1 MSSPAERWNQLASPD
16 RLELPVDPDELEIIC
31 SDADERVISH
41 EGIKWR
47 GTMFQSPALQQL
59 RRRLPEACGSR
70 VTVRCN
76 GHMARIWVRDPADGS
91 HLEVL
96 NTDPD
101 TKDLTV
107 QQILDLD
114 AVRGKAGTPGRLTA
128 AEGRKRMKDYV
139 QQLQDCKNKKAKR
152 ALLRILNVVPAGPGQ
167 TAADERSQSTGST
180 QSGTSGGGSGQIATR
195 PKCPAAKPVQPAPG
209 AQEGRGA
216 ARPPNTSP
224 PVPRFK
230 TAPTSLQSQNSGGQ
244 P

>member
-1 MSSPAERWNQLASPD
+1 MSSPVERWNQLASPD

-41 EGIKWR
+41 EGIQWR

-59 RRRLPEACGSR
+59 RRRLPQACGSK

-76 GHMARIWVRDPADGS
+76 SHMARIWVRDPADGS

-107 QQILDLD
+107 QQVLDLD

-152 ALLRILNVVPAGPGQ
+152 ALLRLLNIVPAGPGQ
-167 TAADERSQSTGST
+167 TAADEQSPNPGST
-180 QSGTSGGGSGQIATR
+180 PSGTSGGGGGRLPTR
-195 PKCPAAKPVQPAPG
+195 RKSPAAKPLQPAAS
-209 AQEGRGA
+209 AQEGRCA
-216 ARPPNTSP
+216 ARQTSTSS

-230 TAPTSLQSQNSGGQ
+230 TVPTSQQSLNSRGQ

>member
-1 MSSPAERWNQLASPD
+1 MSSPVERWNQLASPD

-31 SDADERVISH
+31 SDADVRVISH
-41 EGIKWR
+41 EGIQWR
-47 GTMFQSPALQQL
+47 GTMFQSHALQQL
-59 RRRLPEACGSR
+59 RRKLPEACGSK

-128 AEGRKRMKDYV
+128 AQGRKRMKDYAR
-139 QQLQDCKNKKAKR
+139 QLQDCKTRKAKK
-152 ALLRILNVVPAGPGQ
+152 ALLRLLNL
-167 TAADERSQSTGST
+167 TAIPETQATPDEASLKSSSTPSAP
-180 QSGTSGGGSGQIATR
+180 SGGGGGRSSHRRKPAFKSEQPTSSVHRGSGS
-195 PKCPAAKPVQPAPG
+195 
-209 AQEGRGA
+209 
-216 ARPPNTSP
+216 PPPQSANT

-230 TAPTSLQSQNSGGQ
+230 TAPHSHQSHNSGGQ

>member
-1 MSSPAERWNQLASPD
+1 MSSPVERWNQLASPD

-41 EGIKWR
+41 EGIQWR
-47 GTMFQSPALQQL
+47 GTMFQSHALQQL
-59 RRRLPEACGSR
+59 RRKLPEACGSR

-76 GHMARIWVRDPADGS
+76 GHMARIWVRDPIDGS

-114 AVRGKAGTPGRLTA
+114 AVRGKVGTPGRLTA
-128 AEGRKRMKDYV
+128 AQGRKRMKDYAR
-139 QQLQDCKNKKAKR
+139 QLQDCKTRKAKN
-152 ALLRILNVVPAGPGQ
+152 ALLRLLNLTAMSETQATPDETSLKPRSTPSTASAG
-167 TAADERSQSTGST
+167 D
-180 QSGTSGGGSGQIATR
+180 GGPNTPR
-195 PKCPAAKPVQPAPG
+195 RKPAAKPEQAASSSHG
-209 AQEGRGA
+209 KRGA
-216 ARPPNTSP
+216 SRPESVNS

-230 TAPTSLQSQNSGGQ
+230 TAPNSHQSHNSGGQ